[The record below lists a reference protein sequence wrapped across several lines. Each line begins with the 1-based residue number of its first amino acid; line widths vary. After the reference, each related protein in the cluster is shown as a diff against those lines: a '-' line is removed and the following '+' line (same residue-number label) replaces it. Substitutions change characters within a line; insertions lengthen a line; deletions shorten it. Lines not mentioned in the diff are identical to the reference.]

1 MTVRDLLALL
11 LLLAIGLP
19 LLLLGIIFNTCA
31 RSIKSVRE
39 QLRGMPS
46 DPFDG
51 HPPQGVVFECRKP
64 GCDLHHEDTVERF
77 KEVEQRV
84 AYYCQQGH
92 QAIARFPAADDAE
105 WPPDEA
111 CRDE

>member
-1 MTVRDLLALL
+1 MRLQDILGWAVM
-11 LLLAIGLP
+11 LAIGLP
-19 LLLLGIIFNTCA
+19 LLAAVFLHDTIVRT
-31 RSIKSVRE
+31 IKSLRE
-39 QLRGMPS
+39 EPARMPS

-64 GCDLHHEDTVERF
+64 QCSLQHETTVEQF
-77 KEVEQRV
+77 SEVEQRV
-84 AYYCQQGH
+84 AYYCAQGH

-111 CRDE
+111 CRED